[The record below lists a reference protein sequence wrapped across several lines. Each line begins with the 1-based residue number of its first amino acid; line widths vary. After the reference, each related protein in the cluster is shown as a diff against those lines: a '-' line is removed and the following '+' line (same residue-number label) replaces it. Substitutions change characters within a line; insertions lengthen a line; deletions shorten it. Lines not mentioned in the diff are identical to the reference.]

1 MIITI
6 VIRIVKSGTMQ
17 PDQLRSRQ
25 MDSSKRFVNAAI
37 WAPAIYGRFGGR
49 VRAIL
54 VLLISVT
61 ALATPVLSQVG
72 KKYLGQQ
79 LVDEVAAKHRP
90 QLIYLGLHGLTPHSK
105 NSVIFASTDS
115 GKIGKKSSCADLH
128 VVNKGIPIMEM
139 KGKST
144 TVLER
149 LLDSSG
155 HTVGLIVVGF
165 DFTDGQEAEAAK
177 LAKEVGEEL
186 ARQIPSKSKLFESG
200 K

>member
-1 MIITI
+1 MPLLQRVRNAI
-6 VIRIVKSGTMQ
+6 VPSRIVSPKLMTRAFG
-17 PDQLRSRQ
+17 
-25 MDSSKRFVNAAI
+25 AI
-37 WAPAIYGRFGGR
+37 A
-49 VRAIL
+49 
-54 VLLISVT
+54 VL
-61 ALATPVLSQVG
+61 ALAQVVAAPLRAQDQDR
-72 KKYLGQQ
+72 KKVLGQR
-79 LVDEVAAKHRP
+79 LVDEIAAKHKP
-90 QLIYLGLHGLTPHSK
+90 DLIYLGLHGKTPKSK

-128 VVNKGIPIMEM
+128 VVEKGTPVMEM

-165 DFTDGQEAEAAK
+165 NYGDGQEAQAAK
-177 LAKEVGEEL
+177 LAKQVGDEL
-186 ARQIPSKSKLFESG
+186 AQQIPSKNKLFETG

>member
-1 MIITI
+1 MDLSKLNFNTVISRKITML
-6 VIRIVKSGTMQ
+6 VIC
-17 PDQLRSRQ
+17 LAL
-25 MDSSKRFVNAAI
+25 FVS
-37 WAPAIYGRFGGR
+37 PAWSEG
-49 VRAIL
+49 
-54 VLLISVT
+54 
-61 ALATPVLSQVG
+61 G
-72 KKYLGQQ
+72 KKSLGQQ
-79 LVDEVAAKHRP
+79 LVDEVAAEHRP
-90 QLIYLGLHGLTPHSK
+90 QLIYLGLHGVTPHSK

-128 VVNKGIPIMEM
+128 VVDKGIPVMEM

-177 LAKEVGEEL
+177 LAKEVGDEL